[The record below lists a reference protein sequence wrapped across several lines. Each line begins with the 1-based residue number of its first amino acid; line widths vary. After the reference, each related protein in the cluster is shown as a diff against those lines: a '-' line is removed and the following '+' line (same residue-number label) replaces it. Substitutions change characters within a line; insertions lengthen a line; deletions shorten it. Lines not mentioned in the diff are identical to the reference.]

1 MDGTRTL
8 FSLTNE
14 ETARLNWF
22 EAFMRGRCGVLLLR
36 PSRPTE
42 SIIRIELERQ
52 MYVDCNRVHE
62 PATDC
67 PEYRISGLEALL
79 EGAPVLPDPKLL
91 WHHALEELLD
101 GTRDGL
107 KHSYRGSLRSE
118 TKINGRTAQSNRRA
132 GEVERSDGSHGNVNR
147 QRRE

>member
-8 FSLTNE
+8 FPLADE

-36 PSRPTE
+36 PLRNSTE

-52 MYVDCNRVHE
+52 TYADSNRAHE

-107 KHSYRGSLRSE
+107 KHPCVG
-118 TKINGRTAQSNRRA
+118 A
-132 GEVERSDGSHGNVNR
+132 
-147 QRRE
+147 